1 MAKKRLSHEEI
12 QQIGFNGLCFLD
24 DLCKKKKYTV
34 FSCFRNAVRRRSS

>member
-24 DLCKKKKYTV
+24 DLCKKIIYSI
-34 FSCFRNAVRRRSS
+34 FLLSERC